1 MMRTTID
8 KVGRVVLP
16 KTLRDA
22 VGIRAGAIEVTIHGG
37 GLLLQPVAGD
47 QLQQVHGLL
56 LLSPG
61 DPMTVDDVNQ
71 LRDHA

>member
-47 QLQQVHGLL
+47 QL
-56 LLSPG
+56 
-61 DPMTVDDVNQ
+61 
-71 LRDHA
+71 